1 MGLAVKEG
9 KQVRDIDVRA
19 LQAEL
24 KKNGA
29 FIGI

>member
-1 MGLAVKEG
+1 MGLAVKG
-9 KQVRDIDVRA
+9 QKQVREIDVGE